1 MEKQRVPLELS
12 NGVSFQNY
20 LILEPMRHSMEKED
34 DFFEK
39 FRIIELTKQ
48 RRNYFDPEF
57 VGISKIRKRETLEM
71 KDFTTYLSTAP
82 VLTLV
87 SLTVVAGLLIEINR
101 FFPDALIA
109 AF

>member
-1 MEKQRVPLELS
+1 
-12 NGVSFQNY
+12 
-20 LILEPMRHSMEKED
+20 
-34 DFFEK
+34 
-39 FRIIELTKQ
+39 
-48 RRNYFDPEF
+48 
-57 VGISKIRKRETLEM
+57 M

-109 AF
+109 ALDSGKVLFAALDVFENEPTPSKELLSHPKIAATPHIGAATLEAQDRIGLELANLIIEQFGSFN